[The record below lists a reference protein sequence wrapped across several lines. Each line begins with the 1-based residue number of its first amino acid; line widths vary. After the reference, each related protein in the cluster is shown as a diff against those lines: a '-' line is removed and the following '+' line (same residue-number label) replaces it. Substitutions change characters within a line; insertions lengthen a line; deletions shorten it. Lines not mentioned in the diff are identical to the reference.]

1 MDMHPADLLNR
12 VAVITGAGRG
22 IGRAVALEF
31 AAQGARVAAVA
42 RSAADIAGTVRL
54 VKQSGGVA
62 TAVQADVTDPE
73 AVQQAVERT
82 KGELGPVSILV
93 NNAGVSGPAGPIWQ
107 NDPADWW
114 RTVETHVRGT
124 FLFAHAVL
132 PDMIAG
138 GGGHILTMASGA
150 ALGPQQYFSAYG
162 VAKNAQV
169 RLMET
174 LAEEGREHGVIAFAV
189 SPGLV
194 YTDMVA
200 GMIADSEVQKWRPQ
214 YVERVI
220 ASRDHGD
227 FTDAMEKATRLCVT
241 LASGHADLLSGRHF
255 HPVHDIEAE
264 LAKARAELAPRS

>member
-1 MDMHPADLLNR
+1 MDAHPTGLLNR
-12 VAVITGAGRG
+12 VALITGAGRG

-42 RSAADIAGTVRL
+42 RSAADIVETVRL

-62 TAVQADVTDPE
+62 TAVQTDVTDPD
-73 AVQQAVERT
+73 AVQRALERT
-82 KGELGPVSILV
+82 KSELGPVSILV
-93 NNAGVSGPAGPIWQ
+93 NNAGVSGPTGPIWE
-107 NDPADWW
+107 NAPADWW
-114 RTVETHVRGT
+114 RTVETHVRGA
-124 FLFAHAVL
+124 FLFTHAVL
-132 PDMIAG
+132 PGMIAS

-162 VAKNAQV
+162 VAKTAQV

-200 GMIADSEVQKWRPQ
+200 GMIANSEVQKWRPQ

-220 ASRDHGD
+220 ASRDKGD
-227 FTDAMEKATRLCVT
+227 FTDAMERATRLCAT
-241 LASGHADLLSGRHF
+241 LASGYADLLSGRHF

-264 LAKARAELAPRS
+264 LAKARAEVAPHL